1 MSAKEGNR
9 RVALSS
15 TEMCRCTEHLQL
27 GTVNVFSGADG
38 SEASRNNKQP
48 EGLACLTVPRA
59 VLGKYL

>member
-1 MSAKEGNR
+1 MSAKEGDR
-9 RVALSS
+9 RVAQSS
-15 TEMCRCTEHLQL
+15 TEMCRHAEDLQL
-27 GTVNVFSGADG
+27 GTVSVFSGVDG